1 MYELLY
7 IVPAPLT
14 EKDFPIISTKVKDLI
29 EKQEGKILEE
39 KNLGQK
45 RLAYEIKRVYQGFY
59 LLLNFEIDS
68 LKIKILNEKLKQF
81 PEILRHLII
90 KKS

>member
-39 KNLGQK
+39 KNLGGK
-45 RLAYEIKRVYQGFY
+45 RLVYKIKRVYQGFY

-81 PEILRHLII
+81 PEILRHFII
-90 KKS
+90 KK

>member
-14 EKDFPIISTKVKDLI
+14 EKDLPIISVKVKNLI
-29 EKQEGKILEE
+29 EEQEGKILEE
-39 KNLGQK
+39 KNLGEK
-45 RLAYEIKRVYQGFY
+45 RLAYKIKHVYQGFY
-59 LLLNFEIDS
+59 SLLNFEIDS
-68 LKIKILNEKLKQF
+68 SKIKILNEKLKQS

>member
-7 IVPAPLT
+7 IVAAPLT
-14 EKDFPIISTKVKDLI
+14 EKDLPIISTKIKDLI

-68 LKIKILNEKLKQF
+68 SKIKILNEKLKQF

-90 KKS
+90 IKK

>member
-68 LKIKILNEKLKQF
+68 LKIKILNEKLKQCC
-81 PEILRHLII
+81 ELLRHFNI